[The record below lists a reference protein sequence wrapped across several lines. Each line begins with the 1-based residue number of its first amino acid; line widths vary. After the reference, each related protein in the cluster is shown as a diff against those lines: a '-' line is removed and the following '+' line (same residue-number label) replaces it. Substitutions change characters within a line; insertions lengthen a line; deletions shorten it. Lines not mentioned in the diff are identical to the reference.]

1 MTTPDDI
8 TTAVLDADAADPDP
22 IRQFES
28 WYREAHATP
37 MREPT
42 AMTLATASPDGRPS
56 ARIVLLK
63 AADEGGFAFFTNY
76 QSRKGGEL
84 EHNPWAALVFHWPDL
99 VRQVRVEGRVAKVS
113 DEESDAYFKT
123 RPRGSQLGAWASEQS
138 RAIKSRADLE
148 RRVQAVEATYEDRE
162 IPRPPHW
169 GGLRLVPVAI
179 EFWQGRLDRLHDRVL
194 YSRADDGGWTR
205 ERLSP

>member
-63 AADEGGFAFFTNY
+63 AADERGFAFFTNY

>member
-8 TTAVLDADAADPDP
+8 TTAVLDADSADPDP

-63 AADEGGFAFFTNY
+63 AADERGFVFFTNY
-76 QSRKGGEL
+76 ESRKGGEL

-113 DEESDAYFKT
+113 AEESDAYFKT

-148 RRVQAVEATYEDRE
+148 RRVQAIAATYEDRE

-179 EFWQGRLDRLHDRVL
+179 EFWQGRLDRLHDRLL

>member
-1 MTTPDDI
+1 MSTRDDY
-8 TTAVLDADAADPDP
+8 TRGAFDADSADPDP
-22 IRQFES
+22 IRQFQA
-28 WYREAHATP
+28 WYREAAATP

-42 AMTLATASPDGRPS
+42 AMTLATATPDGRPS

-63 AADEGGFAFFTNY
+63 AVDDRGFVFFTNY

>member
-63 AADEGGFAFFTNY
+63 AADERGFAFFTNY

-169 GGLRLVPVAI
+169 GGLRLVPVGI

>member
-1 MTTPDDI
+1 
-8 TTAVLDADAADPDP
+8 
-22 IRQFES
+22 
-28 WYREAHATP
+28 
-37 MREPT
+37 
-42 AMTLATASPDGRPS
+42 
-56 ARIVLLK
+56 
-63 AADEGGFAFFTNY
+63 
-76 QSRKGGEL
+76 
-84 EHNPWAALVFHWPDL
+84 
-99 VRQVRVEGRVAKVS
+99 VRVEGRVAKVS

>member
-8 TTAVLDADAADPDP
+8 TTAVLDADSADPDP

-63 AADEGGFAFFTNY
+63 AADERGFVFFTNY

-113 DEESDAYFKT
+113 AEESDAYFKT

-148 RRVQAVEATYEDRE
+148 RRVQAIAATYEDRE

-179 EFWQGRLDRLHDRVL
+179 EFWQGRLDRLHDRLL

>member
-63 AADEGGFAFFTNY
+63 AADERGFAFFTNY

-113 DEESDAYFKT
+113 GEESDAYFKT

>member
-8 TTAVLDADAADPDP
+8 TTAVLDADSVDPDP

-63 AADEGGFAFFTNY
+63 AADERGFVFFTNY

-138 RAIKSRADLE
+138 RVIKSRADLE
-148 RRVQAVEATYEDRE
+148 RRVQAIAATYEDRE

>member
-8 TTAVLDADAADPDP
+8 TTAVLDADSADPDP

-63 AADEGGFAFFTNY
+63 AADERGFVFFTNY

-148 RRVQAVEATYEDRE
+148 RRVQAIAETYEDRE

>member
-1 MTTPDDI
+1 MTTSDDI
-8 TTAVLDADAADPDP
+8 TTAVLDADSADPDP

-63 AADEGGFAFFTNY
+63 AADERGFVFFTNY

-148 RRVQAVEATYEDRE
+148 RRVQAIAATYEDRE